1 MIILW
6 ILAGAL
12 LVYYGAYIVLRDRR
26 PTRPL
31 LIAHRGGPKY
41 APENTLAAM
50 RNAIA
55 VGVDMLE
62 CDVQRSRDGTLVV
75 IHDETVD
82 RTTNGTGAVA
92 QLTAAELASLDAG
105 SWKSPSF
112 RGERIPTLDQCL
124 WLLAGTVRI
133 NIELKARDLRLAGLV
148 VAAIEQRGL
157 HRQVMVSS
165 FHLELLAAV
174 RVRLPGVRIH
184 HFLEHELA
192 PDFFEREGRFVD
204 SVGVAK
210 DYVTPE
216 VVAWFRAAGRPTW
229 VWTVDD
235 PAEALRFAAMGVE
248 SITTNDPAGILAALS
263 EAGFRGLPP
272 RTLG

>member
-1 MIILW
+1 MS
-6 ILAGAL
+6 AATV
-12 LVYYGAYIVLRDRR
+12 LVD
-26 PTRPL
+26 
-31 LIAHRGGPKY
+31 AHRG
-41 APENTLAAM
+41 ASAWCPENTLAAFEA
-50 RNAIA
+50 AIA
-55 VGVDMLE
+55 CGADSVEL
-62 CDVQRSRDGTLVV
+62 DVQLSADAVPVV
-75 IHDETVD
+75 IHDDTVD
-82 RTTNGTGAVA
+82 RTTYGTGAVA
-92 QLTAAELASLDAG
+92 LLTAAELASLDAG

-133 NIELKARDLRLAGLV
+133 NIELKARDPRLAGLV

-174 RVRLPGVRIH
+174 RARLPGVRIH

-248 SITTNDPAGILAALS
+248 SITTNDPAAILAALS
-263 EAGFRGLPP
+263 EAGFWGSPP

>member
-1 MIILW
+1 MS
-6 ILAGAL
+6 AATV
-12 LVYYGAYIVLRDRR
+12 LVD
-26 PTRPL
+26 
-31 LIAHRGGPKY
+31 AHRG
-41 APENTLAAM
+41 ASARCPENTLAAFEA
-50 RNAIA
+50 AIA
-55 VGVDMLE
+55 CGADSVEL
-62 CDVQRSRDGTLVV
+62 DVQLSADAVPVV
-75 IHDETVD
+75 IHDDTVD

-174 RVRLPGVRIH
+174 RARLPGVRIH
-184 HFLEHELA
+184 HFLERELA
-192 PDFFEREGRFVD
+192 PGFFERDGRIVD

-210 DYVTPE
+210 EYVTPE

-235 PAEALRFAAMGVE
+235 PADALRFAAMGVE
-248 SITTNDPAGILAALS
+248 SITTNDPAGILAALAD
-263 EAGFRGLPP
+263 AGYRGAPP
-272 RTLG
+272 PPLG